1 MIERCVTFLEQLGGV
16 RPVALRGATRS
27 VILGLWW
34 VALLLVTLVFAGR
47 YSKFVYVDF

>member
-1 MIERCVTFLEQLGGV
+1 MKLVEWLETLGGV
-16 RPVALRGATRS
+16 RPLCADTPARA

-34 VALLLVTLVFAGR
+34 TALLLVTLLFAGR